1 MHCPSGPLCDVCL
14 SQLERLR
21 PSART
26 VGEHLAE
33 LLASHVVPDV
43 PWVETLDEKSEPI
56 MKRALTLSRDERIV
70 GELAA
75 IVARAARSRWE
86 ALRAERAKK

>member
-1 MHCPSGPLCDVCL
+1 M
-14 SQLERLR
+14 
-21 PSART
+21 
-26 VGEHLAE
+26 
-33 LLASHVVPDV
+33 